1 MEATG
6 AEYFGIHVFAGR
18 RGAAGIPE
26 HLCFA
31 MRRSQKF
38 ILPVYQRCG
47 LFEPTFEGGRHILEQ
62 SNCSRV
68 RGSYIWNIQLH
79 D

>member
-6 AEYFGIHVFAGR
+6 AEYFGIHVFVGR
-18 RGAAGIPE
+18 RVAAGIPE

-31 MRRSQKF
+31 VRRSQKF
-38 ILPVYQRCG
+38 ILSVYQDVW
-47 LFEPTFEGGRHILEQ
+47 FEPTFEGGRYILEQ
-62 SNCSRV
+62 SICSRV
-68 RGSYIWNIQLH
+68 RGGHIWNIQIH